1 MAHRGGAALAIGL
14 IAIVG
19 VASCGEDETSFSDKK
34 IVEKLNLTK
43 PDSGGKGYWFDGDAF
58 CEIDHDLLND
68 SGEIDSAAKDRNN
81 LVIASREGNVGVI
94 GTPPFAPDCKDRVQH
109 KLNRLD
115 PVPKEG

>member
-1 MAHRGGAALAIGL
+1 MAHRGGAALAIGM

-19 VASCGEDETSFSDKK
+19 VASCGSDETSFSDKK

-43 PDSGGKGYWFDGDAF
+43 PEDGGKGYLFDDDAF
-58 CEIDHDLLND
+58 CEIDNNLLND
-68 SGEIDSAAKDRNN
+68 SGEIDSADDDRGT

-94 GTPPFAPDCKDRVQH
+94 GKPPFAPDCRDRVQH

>member
-14 IAIVG
+14 IALVG
-19 VASCGEDETSFSDKK
+19 LASCGSDETTFSDNK
-34 IVEKLNLTK
+34 IVEKLNLSK
-43 PDSGGKGYWFDGDAF
+43 PEGGNGYLFDGDAF
-58 CEIDHDLLND
+58 CEIDHNLLND
-68 SGEIDSAAKDRNN
+68 AGEIDSASKDRNA